1 MGMKLMQYYK
11 YVNDELGLKGKMQLA
26 TETNVPSTKAALE
39 PDSTENV
46 MKFKQAVS
54 QLTGKDAP
62 DF

>member
-11 YVNDELGLKGKMQLA
+11 YVNDEMGLKGKMLLA

-39 PDSTENV
+39 PDSAENLI
-46 MKFKQAVS
+46 KFKKVIEEI
-54 QLTGKDAP
+54 TGKQAP